1 MMKFF
6 CKKIKMKNNFIKLIA
21 AFIIIFLTGCNS
33 LKEGLEGNKKSK
45 NAEEF
50 LIEKKNPLVMPPKIN
65 KLPKPKDSADLE
77 NTDNNF
83 QKKISG
89 KSKDNLNSQ
98 LETSTSLE
106 ESIIKKIE

>member
-1 MMKFF
+1 
-6 CKKIKMKNNFIKLIA
+6 MKNKFIL
-21 AFIIIFLTGCNS
+21 FIIISFLITSCSG
-33 LKEGLEGNKKSK
+33 GLKKSEK
-45 NAEEF
+45 SDEF

-89 KSKDNLNSQ
+89 KSKDNSNSQ